1 MPTEQMLVM
10 TRLMVVKVMTGLT
23 LEEEM
28 MLLKVVPDPT
38 RFGVALVMT
47 QSMEKQAITGLMVAL
62 VLTPLLLEMET
73 ILFIQEMVKTI

>member
-1 MPTEQMLVM
+1 
-10 TRLMVVKVMTGLT
+10 MTGLQ

-62 VLTPLLLEMET
+62 VLTPLLLEMGT
-73 ILFIQEMVKTI
+73 ILFIQEMEKTI